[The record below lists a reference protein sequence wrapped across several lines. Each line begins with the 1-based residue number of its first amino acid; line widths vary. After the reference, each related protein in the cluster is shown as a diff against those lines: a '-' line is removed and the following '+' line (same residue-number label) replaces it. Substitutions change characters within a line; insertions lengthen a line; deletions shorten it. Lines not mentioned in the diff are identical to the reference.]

1 MAERGGL
8 RYRKKHR
15 AALCALRLRMI
26 MTVMQF
32 RQVRVIMAEGQVPVK
47 VGMGLVKDRLSI
59 VEMIVVLFVPMNVV
73 VFYLFM
79 RMRMCVMPAEE

>member
-1 MAERGGL
+1 MP
-8 RYRKKHR
+8 
-15 AALCALRLRMI
+15 
-26 MTVMQF
+26 VMQF

-59 VEMIVVLFVPMNVV
+59 VQMVVVLFVPMNVV